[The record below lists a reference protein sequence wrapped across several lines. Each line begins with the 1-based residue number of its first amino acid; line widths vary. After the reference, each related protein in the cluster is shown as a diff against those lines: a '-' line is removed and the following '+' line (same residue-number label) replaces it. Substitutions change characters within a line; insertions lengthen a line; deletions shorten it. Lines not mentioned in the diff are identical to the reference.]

1 MGDRK
6 RALIGAALVGLLAAW
21 WMSLPRTLFDV
32 PYATVLESREGELL
46 GARIASDG
54 QWRFPKRDAVPHKF
68 RQAVI
73 AFEDERFPYHPG
85 VDPVALVRALA
96 QNLSRREVVSG
107 ASTLSMQVVR
117 LSRHNPPRTYLEKLT
132 EMVRATRLEARFSKD
147 EILALWAAHAPFGGN
162 VVGLEAASWR
172 YFGRPPH
179 ALSWAESAALAVLPN
194 APSTILPGR
203 AESTFRAKRDR
214 LLDKLLARGDLDT
227 LQWRL
232 SLLEPLPSAP
242 QPLPDVARHALDRQ
256 VERFPEQ
263 RMRTSLVAAYQR
275 AVQERVNRRIAEL
288 SGNEVFNAAVLVV
301 DLATGEVPVYVG
313 NTTLPEVPG
322 AAIDMLEVP
331 RSTGSILKPF
341 LFSACFEAGQLGPK
355 SLVPDIPTRLGNYTP
370 RNFDR
375 EYRGAVTV
383 EEALRRS
390 LNIPAVR
397 VLQDYGLGRFY
408 RYVEGLGVKD
418 LRWEAAHYGL
428 AFILGG
434 AEIRPTQIAEAY
446 YHWLQPVR
454 SFPGPMRGVFGSP
467 VPQPSGPRD
476 AEATMQALGAMTTL
490 VRPLAW
496 EHWKPWRPLAWKT
509 GTSFGHRDAW
519 AVGTDGRWLVVVWTG
534 NADNEGRPGLIG
546 VESSA
551 PLLFEVMD
559 VLPDGAFFNPV
570 QRGVRHVDVC
580 GHSGFQAGPHCRV
593 IERARVPSNGLAP
606 CSFCA
611 PICINAAGERVVK
624 SCDPTARDTSWFVMP
639 ASMQWY
645 YRQHGGALPPL
656 PPWNAAC
663 RVDEQE
669 EVMAWLYPSP
679 GEVVQRTRD
688 FDGRLGAVVLEV
700 GHREAG
706 STVFWYDNDR
716 FLGQTQAPH
725 QLQVPLAPG
734 PHRLSAVD
742 GSGNAIHVPIH
753 VTPDRPP
760 G

>member
-1 MGDRK
+1 MGHRK
-6 RALIGAALVGLLAAW
+6 RALIGAACAGLLAVW
-21 WMSLPRTLFDV
+21 WWSVPRTLFDV

-46 GARIASDG
+46 GARIAADG
-54 QWRFPKRDAVPHKF
+54 QWRFPMRDSVPHTF

-96 QNLSRREVVSG
+96 QNLDRGEVVSG
-107 ASTLSMQVVR
+107 ASTLTMQVVR
-117 LSRHNPPRTYLEKLT
+117 LSRHNPPRTYWEKLA
-132 EMVRATRLEARFSKD
+132 ELFRATRLEARFSKD

-172 YFGRPPH
+172 YYGRPPD

-203 AESTFRAKRDR
+203 ADSTFRAKRDR
-214 LLDKLLARGDLDT
+214 LLGKLLERGDMDS

-242 QPLPDVARHALDRQ
+242 RALPDFARHALDRQ
-256 VERFPEQ
+256 VARFPEQ
-263 RMRTSLVAAYQR
+263 RMRSSLVAPYQR
-275 AVQERVNRRIAEL
+275 AVQERLNRRVAEL
-288 SGNEVFNAAVLVV
+288 SGNEVHNAAALVV
-301 DLATGEVPVYVG
+301 DLASGEVPVYVG
-313 NTTLPEVPG
+313 NTTLPDVPG

-341 LFSACFEAGQLGPK
+341 LYAACFEAGQLGPQ
-355 SLVPDIPTRLGNYTP
+355 SLVPDIPTRLGDYTP

-375 EYRGAVTV
+375 MYRGAVTV

-408 RYVEGLGVKD
+408 RYVEGLGVRD
-418 LRWEAAHYGL
+418 MRWEAGHYGL
-428 AFILGG
+428 ALILGG

-454 SFPGPMRGVFGSP
+454 RFDGPMHDLFHTP
-467 VPQPSGPRD
+467 VAPPAAERD
-476 AEATMQALGAMTTL
+476 AVATMQALSAMTTL

-496 EHWKPWRPLAWKT
+496 EHWKPWRPVAWKT

-551 PLLFEVMD
+551 PLLFEVLD
-559 VLPDGAFFNPV
+559 VLPDGAFFDPPR
-570 QRGVRHVDVC
+570 RGQAVDVC
-580 GHSGFQAGPHCRV
+580 GHSGFQAGPHCRTTSR
-593 IERARVPSNGLAP
+593 ERTPAKGLAP
-606 CSFCA
+606 CTFCG
-611 PICINAAGERVVK
+611 PICLNAAGERVLK
-624 SCDPTARDTSWFVMP
+624 SCEPAARDTTWFVMP
-639 ASMQWY
+639 AAMQWY
-645 YRQHGGALPPL
+645 YRQHGGGLPPL

-663 RVDEQE
+663 RTGQQE

-700 GHREAG
+700 GHREVG

-716 FLGQTQAPH
+716 FLGQTHAPH
-725 QLQVPLAPG
+725 QLQAPLTPG
-734 PHRLSAVD
+734 PHRLSAID
-742 GSGNAIHVPIH
+742 DQGNAIHVSIH

-760 G
+760 S